1 MKPANVVVNY
11 KKINT
16 ANKCSFTKMRMIDFG
31 QYCDHPRID
40 SLLKKMDTKTKQFAS
55 RSLMLLLMQTV
66 MKSQIYTDDPKL
78 KCSSRE
84 NAWNKT
90 VIFQNKIKKYTQE
103 NPLVLTFLESVS
115 VILVDEMLTDISESL
130 VYYLK

>member
-1 MKPANVVVNY
+1 
-11 KKINT
+11 
-16 ANKCSFTKMRMIDFG
+16 
-31 QYCDHPRID
+31 
-40 SLLKKMDTKTKQFAS
+40 
-55 RSLMLLLMQTV
+55 MLLLMQTV